1 MPGAVPGDEHGVPR
15 GERDQ
20 APPVRNRGAQ
30 GNETIN
36 NLVSMDFAAAS
47 RLRLLLV
54 NGNSWRPR
62 ITVDGL
68 KIRLLSVT
76 SMMRGLFAPNRRC

>member
-30 GNETIN
+30 GNETVN

-47 RLRLLLV
+47 RLRLLV
-54 NGNSWRPR
+54 NGDSWRPR

-68 KIRLLSVT
+68 IIRLLSVT
-76 SMMRGLFAPNRRC
+76 SMMPGLFALNRRC